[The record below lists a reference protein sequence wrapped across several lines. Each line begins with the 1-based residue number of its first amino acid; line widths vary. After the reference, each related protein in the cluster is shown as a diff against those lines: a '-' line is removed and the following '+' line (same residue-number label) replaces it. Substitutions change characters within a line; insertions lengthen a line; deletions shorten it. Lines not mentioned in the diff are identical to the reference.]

1 MELKFSVDLGEIVLC
16 NIKVYDG
23 KNYHLIEKTVFS
35 NPYENERLYFNI
47 DNQEDKRY
55 FRDIKNKSRLKIIDI
70 DVISRHGYK
79 NKSKGFTEVKANT
92 EIRNKITG
100 AYE

>member
-1 MELKFSVDLGEIVLC
+1 MKFKVELGEIVYC

-23 KNYHLIEKTVFS
+23 KNFHLIEKIVFS
-35 NPYENERLYFNI
+35 NPYDFERLEFNANI
-47 DNQEDKRY
+47 AEDNRY
-55 FRDIKNKSRLKIIDI
+55 FKDINNKTKLKIINIDI
-70 DVISRHGYK
+70 IERLGYR
-79 NKSKGFTEVKANT
+79 NKSKGYTEVKANT